1 MADSLKFS
9 KGLQQ
14 YLPSTLEDNTFY
26 VTTDT
31 HKIYLQGGVWEDTSS
46 INETIGEIE
55 EVVAESLTDLDARLK
70 AIEDKTSDSETEE
83 EPNVSSSTI
92 KVTYEELKELRDNG
106 ELIPSVKY
114 RITDYVTITNQENT
128 KSANHPFD
136 IIVEALNENTLSED
150 AKAIIHDNDTYFINN
165 ELSAWELKYCIDND
179 TNRFAWADST
189 NSKGVIYYLK
199 DEFNNE
205 CWYDFKNIQFK
216 RDSSWLTTYKS
227 KFKSLSASSQTE
239 IWFYTFSR
247 TNGTT
252 SVTISDDSLI
262 NNNSSSIYPCRNNTI
277 GMYSKD
283 GQQDYKIKHYLNNTI
298 FIGNGAESN
307 HIGENN
313 HNNTFTGIYNNYI
326 DMNCQDN
333 VVSSGFSYN
342 HIGLYFKGNK
352 IFGKFINNNIG
363 NTASGNTVNDT
374 LSYNTIENNFNNN
387 TFNKTFQFNK
397 IENYF
402 QQNVLQEFQYNT
414 VENNFY
420 GNKLNKIDSCNFSD
434 FFSENNSENS
444 GPIERCN
451 FGHKIYKCSDLPS
464 MSSITFDDEVVHYD
478 DYGKGLNNITL
489 SDGRNALNVLS
500 SLGYNNTTQI
510 LFTKKG
516 DKYQVIDNFNNSNA
530 INYIHDLGVVDSSG
544 NAEDNAKNANIATN
558 QKIHLIKYSASGKTG
573 LIEQNVQNKDS
584 NNIETKQIIHWDGL
598 RKIRTLKFSNI
609 FGGWTLINDTIWEE
623 LKDVKNDEWDSISGN
638 VQENSLKIQE
648 NSLKIVY
655 SNQNH
660 DFDSNSNNINC
671 YGYVGTLNNINVKG
685 DDIFI
690 ESIAVYTREGQT
702 ENPNITTPLWCKLLK
717 FNNNTW
723 EPIYQSTESK
733 TISSISPETLFS
745 FKVKPIDEMNKIIK
759 STDKIAIVYVDDEN
773 VGVRLGFKSV
783 SSPGGLENALTN
795 TSGGNANWCPSFRI
809 GYLSTTD
816 KSFHTSDIIL
826 KNPNKDA
833 STSIATNID
842 GGELKVFKHPS
853 NKAFIVRTNSS
864 DTKGGLNRLELLT
877 TDNYNSH
884 TYKFP
889 FADGTVPLGITVNN
903 TIYSASTDTGMID
916 LSNAIPTLDTSIL
929 DTINDDID
937 LIKEKIA
944 NNEEVSTRTF
954 NYLNSEIVKIQQNG
968 VIGGDGNGN
977 TIISIEWN
985 EYSNLNNYTTTGVYF
1000 ISGIRKTIED
1010 NLPINSVGDNAS
1022 ISAQLIVTESPEG
1035 TTVTRSIIGQTLLL
1049 SNADGNETKIYTR
1062 SAKKL
1067 IPEGEGEYTTT
1078 WGDWTVCQGMK
1089 EVGQTETFDN
1099 YIDNGM
1105 YSGLYTKDNIYETFV
1120 LITVSNYAVARE
1132 DYPKTI
1138 SQLKIGVGLDAS
1150 ISLTIRRGYG
1160 TDSLTWE
1167 GWQSILTSPYA
1178 VSTMSLM
1185 STRSTMS
1192 VDERQDEEINLL
1204 REEIENLRASI
1215 DYLKDEIKYLNQ
1227 EINLLSNK

>member
-14 YLPSTLEDNTFY
+14 NLPSTLEDNTFY

-70 AIEDKTSDSETEE
+70 VIEDES
-83 EPNVSSSTI
+83 NVSSSTI

-114 RITDYVTITNQENT
+114 RITDYVTTTAQENT

-150 AKAIIHDNDTYFINN
+150 AKAIIHDSDTYFINN
-165 ELSAWELKYCIDND
+165 ELSAWELKYCVDND

-189 NSKGVIYYLK
+189 NGKGVIYYLK

-216 RDSSWLTTYKS
+216 RDSSWLDTYKT
-227 KFKSLSASSQTE
+227 KFTSLSASSQQE

-262 NNNSSSIYPCRNNTI
+262 NSNSSSIYPCRNNTI

-313 HNNTFTGIYNNYI
+313 NNNTFTGIYNNYI

-374 LSYNTIENNFNNN
+374 LSYNTIENNFKDN
-387 TFNKTFQFNK
+387 TFHKTFQFNK
-397 IENYF
+397 
-402 QQNVLQEFQYNT
+402 

-434 FFSENNSENS
+434 FFYYNNSENS
-444 GPIERCN
+444 GPIEKCN
-451 FGHKIYKCSDLPS
+451 FGHQIYRCSDLPS
-464 MSSITFDDEVVHYD
+464 MSSITFDDEVVQYEEFE
-478 DYGKGLNNITL
+478 KGLSNITL

-516 DKYQVIDNFNNSNA
+516 DNYQVIDNFNNSNA
-530 INYIHDLGVVDSSG
+530 INYIHDLGFVNSSG
-544 NAEDNAKNANIATN
+544 DAEDIAKNANIATN
-558 QKIHLIKYSASGKTG
+558 QKIHLIKYSVSGKTG
-573 LIEQNVQNKDS
+573 LIEQNVWKKDS
-584 NNIETKQIIHWDGL
+584 NNIETIQIIHWDGL
-598 RKIRTLKFSNI
+598 RKIRTLKFTSI
-609 FGGWTLINDTIWEE
+609 FDGNWTSISDPNLDWEK

-638 VQENSLKIQE
+638 VQENSLKI
-648 NSLKIVY
+648 IY

-660 DFDSNSNNINC
+660 DFTSSGNNFDC
-671 YGYVGTLNNINVKG
+671 FGYVGTLNNINVKG

-690 ESIAVYTREGQT
+690 ESIAVYTREEQPSP
-702 ENPNITTPLWCKLLK
+702 NPNIPVWCRLLK

-723 EPIYQSTESK
+723 EIIYQSTESK
-733 TISSISPETLFS
+733 TISSIEPETLFS
-745 FKVKPIDEMNKIIK
+745 FKVKPRDEMNKIIK
-759 STDKIAIVYVDDEN
+759 STDKIAIVYVENENDD
-773 VGVRLGFKSV
+773 VLSSVKLGFKSV
-783 SSPGGLENALTN
+783 SSPGGLVNPLTN
-795 TSGGNANWCPSFRI
+795 NSGGSTEWCPSFRI

-816 KSFHTSDIIL
+816 KQLYTSNIIL
-826 KNPNKDA
+826 KNPNNNA

-842 GGELKVFKHPS
+842 SGELKVFNNNNS
-853 NKAFIVRTNSS
+853 NKGFIIRTNSS
-864 DTKGGLNRLELLT
+864 DTKGNLNRLELLT
-877 TDNYNSH
+877 TNGYDSY

-889 FADGTVPLGITVNN
+889 FANGTIPLGITVND
-903 TIYSASTDTGMID
+903 TTYSASTDNGIID
-916 LSNAIPTLDTSIL
+916 LSDALS
-929 DTINDDID
+929 D
-937 LIKEKIA
+937 LSNFGDLSNKI
-944 NNEEVSTRTF
+944 EE
-954 NYLNSEIVKIQQNG
+954 
-968 VIGGDGNGN
+968 
-977 TIISIEWN
+977 
-985 EYSNLNNYTTTGVYF
+985 LNNAVTQVVDVIEEDEEA
-1000 ISGIRKTIED
+1000 ISRALNLLNTKLEEHIED
-1010 NLPINSVGDNAS
+1010 N
-1022 ISAQLIVTESPEG
+1022 Q
-1035 TTVTRSIIGQTLLL
+1035 
-1049 SNADGNETKIYTR
+1049 
-1062 SAKKL
+1062 
-1067 IPEGEGEYTTT
+1067 
-1078 WGDWTVCQGMK
+1078 
-1089 EVGQTETFDN
+1089 
-1099 YIDNGM
+1099 
-1105 YSGLYTKDNIYETFV
+1105 
-1120 LITVSNYAVARE
+1120 VSF
-1132 DYPKTI
+1132 
-1138 SQLKIGVGLDAS
+1138 
-1150 ISLTIRRGYG
+1150 
-1160 TDSLTWE
+1160 
-1167 GWQSILTSPYA
+1167 
-1178 VSTMSLM
+1178 
-1185 STRSTMS
+1185 
-1192 VDERQDEEINLL
+1192 EEINEQIISLSDKIDDEITNNETITNL
-1204 REEIENLRASI
+1204 STKVDELDEVVADNEKVVASAITELDSEIKKLKEEISM
-1215 DYLKDEIKYLNQ
+1215 LKDVI
-1227 EINLLSNK
+1227 LSLVTEHDLTI

>member
-1 MADSLKFS
+1 M
-9 KGLQQ
+9 
-14 YLPSTLEDNTFY
+14 NTF
-26 VTTDT
+26 
-31 HKIYLQGGVWEDTSS
+31 LN
-46 INETIGEIE
+46 IN
-55 EVVAESLTDLDARLK
+55 S
-70 AIEDKTSDSETEE
+70 IEDGSIGL
-83 EPNVSSSTI
+83 I
-92 KVTYEELKELRDNG
+92 KLSQEVKDKLDGNSVNEIIKIEYSGLT
-106 ELIPSVKY
+106 ELISSNSLIPNQKY
-114 RITDYVTITNQENT
+114 RITDYVTTTAQENT

-150 AKAIIHDNDTYFINN
+150 AKAIIHENDTYFTNN
-165 ELSAWELKYCIDND
+165 ELSAWEIKYCIDND

-189 NSKGVIYYLK
+189 NGKGVIYYLK

-283 GQQDYKIKHYLNNTI
+283 GNQDYKIKHYLNNTI

-434 FFSENNSENS
+434 FFYENNSENS

-516 DKYQVIDNFNNSNA
+516 DNYQVIDNFNNSNA
-530 INYIHDLGVVDSSG
+530 INYIHDLGFVDSSG
-544 NAEDNAKNANIATN
+544 NAEKSAKNANIATN
-558 QKIHLIKYSASGKTG
+558 QKIHLIKYSVSGKTG
-573 LIEQNVQNKDS
+573 LIEQNVWKKDS
-584 NNIETKQIIHWDGL
+584 NNIETIQIIHWDGL
-598 RKIRTLKFSNI
+598 RKIRTLKFTSI
-609 FGGWTLINDTIWEE
+609 FDGNWTSISDPNLDWEK
-623 LKDVKNDEWDSISGN
+623 LKDVKNDEWNSISGN

-660 DFDSNSNNINC
+660 DFAISGNNVDC
-671 YGYVGTLNNINVKG
+671 FGYVGTLNNINVKG

-690 ESIAVYTREGQT
+690 ESIAVYTRE
-702 ENPNITTPLWCKLLK
+702 ERPSPNPNIPVWCRLLK
-717 FNNNTW
+717 FNNNNTW
-723 EPIYQSTESK
+723 EIIYQSTESK
-733 TISSISPETLFS
+733 TISSIEPETLFS
-745 FKVKPIDEMNKIIK
+745 FKVKPRDEMNKIIK
-759 STDKIAIVYVDDEN
+759 STDKIAIVYVENENDD
-773 VGVRLGFKSV
+773 VLSGVELGFKSV
-783 SSPGGLENALTN
+783 SSPGGLVNRLSN
-795 TSGGNANWCPSFRI
+795 NSGGSPDWCPSFRI

-816 KSFHTSDIIL
+816 KQLYTSDIIL
-826 KNPNKDA
+826 KNPNNPNA
-833 STSIATNID
+833 YTSIATNID
-842 GGELKVFKHPS
+842 GGELKVYKHTT
-853 NKAFIVRTNSS
+853 NKAFIIRTKTG
-864 DTKGGLNRLELLT
+864 DTDGNVNRLELLT
-877 TDNYNSH
+877 TDNRNSY

-903 TIYSASTDTGMID
+903 NTYSASTDTGMID

-977 TIISIEWN
+977 TIIPIEWN
-985 EYSNLNNYTTTGVYF
+985 GDSNLNIYTTTGAYF
-1000 ISGIRKTIED
+1000 ISGIRKSLND

-1067 IPEGEGEYTTT
+1067 IPEGEGEYITT

-1120 LITVSNYAVARE
+1120 LITVSNYAVASE
-1132 DYPKTI
+1132 DNSKTV

-1150 ISLTIRRGYG
+1150 ISLTMRRGCG
-1160 TDSLTWE
+1160 SESLTWE
-1167 GWQSILTSPYA
+1167 GWQSIHVLSGKYA

>member
-1 MADSLKFS
+1 MKTIL
-9 KGLQQ
+9 
-14 YLPSTLEDNTFY
+14 N
-26 VTTDT
+26 
-31 HKIYLQGGVWEDTSS
+31 
-46 INETIGEIE
+46 IN
-55 EVVAESLTDLDARLK
+55 S
-70 AIEDKTSDSETEE
+70 IEDGSIGLIKLSQEVKDKLDGNSVNEIIKIEYSGLTELI
-83 EPNVSSSTI
+83 SSNS
-92 KVTYEELKELRDNG
+92 
-106 ELIPSVKY
+106 LIPSQKY
-114 RITDYVTITNQENT
+114 RITDYVTTTAQENT

-150 AKAIIHDNDTYFINN
+150 AKAIIHENVTENNTEKDTYFINN
-165 ELSAWELKYCIDND
+165 ELSAWELKYCVDND

-189 NSKGVIYYLK
+189 NGKGVIYYLK

-216 RDSSWLTTYKS
+216 RNSSWLTTYKS
-227 KFKSLSASSQTE
+227 KFTSLSASSQQE

-247 TNGTT
+247 TSGTT

-262 NNNSSSIYPCRNNTI
+262 NSNSSSIYPCRNNTI

-283 GQQDYKIKHYLNNTI
+283 EQQDYKIKHYLNNTI

-313 HNNTFTGIYNNYI
+313 CNNTFTGIYNNYI

-333 VVSSGFSYN
+333 IVSSGFSYN
-342 HIGLYFKGNK
+342 HIGIYFKGNK

-374 LSYNTIENNFNNN
+374 LSYNTIENNFKDN
-387 TFNKTFQFNK
+387 TFHKTFQFNK
-397 IENYF
+397 
-402 QQNVLQEFQYNT
+402 

-434 FFSENNSENS
+434 FFYYNNSENS
-444 GPIERCN
+444 GPIEKCN
-451 FGHKIYKCSDLPS
+451 FGHQIYRCSDLPS
-464 MSSITFDDEVVHYD
+464 MSSITFDDEVVQYEEFE
-478 DYGKGLNNITL
+478 KGLSNITL

-530 INYIHDLGVVDSSG
+530 INYIHDLGVVNSSG
-544 NAEDNAKNANIATN
+544 DAEDIAKNANIATN
-558 QKIHLIKYSASGKTG
+558 QKIHLIKYSVSGKTG
-573 LIEQNVQNKDS
+573 LIEQNVENKDS
-584 NNIETKQIIHWDGL
+584 NNIKTKQIIHWDGL
-598 RKIRTLKFSNI
+598 RKTRTLEFSNI
-609 FGGWTLINDTIWEE
+609 FGGWTLIKDTDWEE

-660 DFDSNSNNINC
+660 DFASEDNNVDC
-671 YGYVGTLNNINVKG
+671 FGYVGKLNNINVKG

-690 ESIAVYTREGQT
+690 ESIAVYTREKKSSP
-702 ENPNITTPLWCKLLK
+702 NPNTPVWCRLLK

-723 EPIYQSTESK
+723 EIIYQSTESK
-733 TISSISPETLFS
+733 TISSIDPETLFS
-745 FKVKPIDEMNKIIK
+745 FKVKPMDEMNKIIK
-759 STDKIAIVYVDDEN
+759 STDKIAIVYVENENDD
-773 VGVRLGFKSV
+773 VLSSVKLGFKSV
-783 SSPGGLENALTN
+783 SSPGGLVNSLTN
-795 TSGGNANWCPSFRI
+795 NSDGSPDWCPSFRI

-816 KSFHTSDIIL
+816 KHFYTSDIIL

-853 NKAFIVRTNSS
+853 NKAFIIRTNTS

-877 TDNYNSH
+877 TDNYNSY

-889 FADGTVPLGITVNN
+889 FADGTIPLGITVND
-903 TIYSASTDTGMID
+903 TTYTASTDDGTID
-916 LSNAIPTLDTSIL
+916 LSNAL
-929 DTINDDID
+929 DID
-937 LIKEKIA
+937 LSEITDRIDEMVGIIEED
-944 NNEEVSTRTF
+944 EEVYSRAF
-954 NYLNSEIVKIQQNG
+954 NMLYTEIEKIQQNG

-985 EYSNLNNYTTTGVYF
+985 ENSKLNNYTTTGVYF

-1120 LITVSNYAVARE
+1120 LITVSNYAVAHE
-1132 DYPKTI
+1132 EKTV

-1167 GWQSILTSPYA
+1167 GWQSIHILTGKYA
-1178 VSTMSLM
+1178 ISTMSLM
-1185 STRSTMS
+1185 STTSTMS